1 MKRRI
6 LSLLLVLTLL
16 MALPF
21 AVAAEENGTANQENV
36 SITVSPEPDL
46 TTGVI
51 DVEVLDTLTFQLKDT
66 GGNEVNS
73 GFLRVPYGNSTTD
86 MSVTNGAVQL
96 PVSNLIVSNND
107 RLDGGSR
114 EYCFKYMES
123 SDRDPIAEITLNI
136 SVHSVSVSNISLTSN
151 YALGG
156 QIDAFNV
163 VFPQVNGVTFGTPQ
177 IRNEADEPVTSGTF
191 DHQTYKVQVPVSFS
205 KGYKPADDFAITLDG
220 KPGEPID
227 GGYAFELYPT
237 YTITYNNLD
246 GRNLSNAPAS
256 YNKYSGTVTIP
267 NPTKDGYRFLGWT
280 GEGITEPQK
289 DVSFAAKEMNR
300 NLTYTAKWE
309 KIIYHNV
316 DFVTRHGATPQPQ
329 QVESGTKAARPADP
343 TEDGWKFKGWYISD
357 DYIGEPFDFTT
368 AITENTTLYAKWAK
382 TWTVTF
388 DVNGHGTA
396 PDPQT
401 VDIGT
406 KAVRPTDP
414 AQTGWRFD
422 GWYTDKDC
430 TAAYDF
436 DSVVTDNITLY
447 AKWVKTVT
455 VTYHVGSYGTAPD
468 SQTVDAGKKFTRPA
482 DPVDSRAIFQG
493 WYTDENYTTA
503 YDFGS
508 AVETDLNLYAKWKDG
523 YRVVFQTAHGTA
535 PAEQKVALDGKA
547 TKPADPT
554 ATGYIFKGWYTS
566 QLYTAEFDFNTPITA
581 DTTLYAK
588 WNEIYTV
595 TFNVGGHGAAPTAQT
610 VENGGKA
617 TKPENPTAK
626 GWRFDGWYTDEKCT
640 ARYDFDKAVTA
651 NTTLYAKWTQL
662 FTLTFETNG
671 GTKIDSVEAP
681 DGSLVYLG
689 SYKPTKSGYYFVGWY
704 TDKNL
709 TRASRVGYVRMDGN
723 KTVYAKFAVADKTN
737 PKTADPALPG
747 LALAVLSFSTVG
759 LAAMG
764 LKKRK

>member
-21 AVAAEENGTANQENV
+21 AVAAEEGEPETKKKDV
-36 SITVSPEPDL
+36 SITVSPAPNP
-46 TTGVI
+46 TTGIIELNYDDMLTFYLTGSDNKPVTAGCFQDLSASFNVNVKDGTAAFKAADI
-51 DVEVLDTLTFQLKDT
+51 LSYHKENLDEQFNFCGQYTGGPEWNPSQRIEHFIIVRSQSISTVTLTST
-66 GGNEVNS
+66 GCAYGAAAS
-73 GFLRVPYGNSTTD
+73 GF
-86 MSVTNGAVQL
+86 SVTSTDAHVT
-96 PVSNLIVSNND
+96 P
-107 RLDGGSR
+107 
-114 EYCFKYMES
+114 
-123 SDRDPIAEITLNI
+123 
-136 SVHSVSVSNISLTSN
+136 SNISIYEPETGNKDVTLGEKAYEVRLQLTTATG
-151 YALGG
+151 YGLAP
-156 QIDAFNV
+156 DAV
-163 VFPQVNGVTFGTPQ
+163 V
-177 IRNEADEPVTSGTF
+177 
-191 DHQTYKVQVPVSFS
+191 
-205 KGYKPADDFAITLDG
+205 TLDG
-220 KPGEPID
+220 KTGKYAED
-227 GGYAFELYPT
+227 GYYVFQLDELYPT
-237 YTITYNNLD
+237 YTITYNLN
-246 GRNLSNAPAS
+246 GGTIFGQPTS

-280 GEGITEPQK
+280 DEDITEPQK
-289 DVSFAAKEMNR
+289 DISFAAKEMNQ
-300 NLTYTAKWE
+300 NLTYTAEWE
-309 KIIYHNV
+309 EIIYHNV
-316 DFVTRHGATPQPQ
+316 GFVTGHGATPQPQ

-368 AITENTTLYAKWAK
+368 AITENTTLHAKWAK

-388 DVNGHGTA
+388 DSNGHGTA
-396 PDPQT
+396 PAMQT
-401 VDIGT
+401 VEEGEN
-406 KAVRPTDP
+406 AV
-414 AQTGWRFD
+414 
-422 GWYTDKDC
+422 
-430 TAAYDF
+430 
-436 DSVVTDNITLY
+436 
-447 AKWVKTVT
+447 
-455 VTYHVGSYGTAPD
+455 
-468 SQTVDAGKKFTRPA
+468 
-482 DPVDSRAIFQG
+482 
-493 WYTDENYTTA
+493 
-503 YDFGS
+503 
-508 AVETDLNLYAKWKDG
+508 
-523 YRVVFQTAHGTA
+523 
-535 PAEQKVALDGKA
+535 
-547 TKPADPT
+547 KPADPT
-554 ATGYIFKGWYTS
+554 AEGYVFRGWYT
-566 QLYTAEFDFNTPITA
+566 TAACTTEFDFNTPIAA

-588 WNEIYTV
+588 WDEIYTV
-595 TFNVGGHGAAPTAQT
+595 TFNVGGHGTAPAAQK

>member
-16 MALPF
+16 LALP
-21 AVAAEENGTANQENV
+21 VAASATEAAKKDV
-36 SITVSPEPDL
+36 
-46 TTGVI
+46 VI
-51 DVEVLDTLTFQLKDT
+51 DVR
-66 GGNEVNS
+66 S
-73 GFLRVPYGNSTTD
+73 NSTL
-86 MSVTNGAVQL
+86 NYGE
-96 PVSNLIVSNND
+96 PIVFFVHEKGND
-107 RLDGGSR
+107 
-114 EYCFKYMES
+114 
-123 SDRDPIAEITLNI
+123 T
-136 SVHSVSVSNISLTSN
+136 T
-151 YALGG
+151 
-156 QIDAFNV
+156 
-163 VFPQVNGVTFGTPQ
+163 
-177 IRNEADEPVTSGTF
+177 PVTSGQLRIKLGDSSYGHYPIADGTVQLFWDVSLVDQDVTVYVQYLGNDLWNETEEKTIQVHMNPQPLSTVTLTSAGYAYGAPVSGFSVQSATEHVSAGVVSIVNDTDTTF
-191 DHQTYKVQVPVSFS
+191 GEKAYKVRLQLTTAE
-205 KGYKPADDFAITLDG
+205 GYSLASDVVVTLDSKTG
-220 KPGEPID
+220 TPVGD
-227 GGYAFELYPT
+227 GYYEFQLDELYPT
-237 YTITYNNLD
+237 YTITYELD
-246 GRNLSNAPAS
+246 GGTLSNAPTQ
-256 YNKYSGTVTIP
+256 YDKNSGTITLP
-267 NPTKDGYRFLGWT
+267 RPTRDGYRFTGWT
-280 GEGITEPQK
+280 GTDLTEK
-289 DVSFAAKEMNR
+289 TLDVVIPAGSTGDRE
-300 NLTYTAKWE
+300 YTANWVE
-309 KIIYHNV
+309 
-316 DFVTRHGATPQPQ
+316 TR
-329 QVESGTKAARPADP
+329 
-343 TEDGWKFKGWYISD
+343 
-357 DYIGEPFDFTT
+357 
-368 AITENTTLYAKWAK
+368 
-382 TWTVTF
+382 TVTF

-430 TAAYDF
+430 MAAYDF

-523 YRVVFQTAHGTA
+523 YRVVFRTAYGTA
-535 PAEQKVALDGKA
+535 PAEQKVALNGKA

-595 TFNVGGHGAAPTAQT
+595 TFNVGRHGTAPTVQT

-626 GWRFDGWYTDEKCT
+626 GWRFDGWYTDERCT

-709 TRASRVGYVRMDGN
+709 TRESRVGYVRMDGN

-759 LAAMG
+759 LAAVG
-764 LKKRK
+764 IQKRK

>member
-16 MALPF
+16 LALPV
-21 AVAAEENGTANQENV
+21 AVAAAGTKEVTLTLTQDTWTYTDTVTFSVKGPDGEDVPNGKVEVRSSMDHVFCYVNKGVAEVPASVLVSQLELPLGQEAVISVNYEPGSGSDYGPKSGQT
-36 SITVSPEPDL
+36 SITVNESTLPTVAL
-46 TTGVI
+46 TSAGYAYGKPVSG
-51 DVEVLDTLTFQLKDT
+51 FQLTKPMGVQI
-66 GGNEVNS
+66 GGKQIRDANDAEV
-73 GFLRVPYGNSTTD
+73 TD
-86 MSVTNGAVQL
+86 G
-96 PVSNLIVSNND
+96 
-107 RLDGGSR
+107 
-114 EYCFKYMES
+114 
-123 SDRDPIAEITLNI
+123 
-136 SVHSVSVSNISLTSN
+136 
-151 YALGG
+151 
-156 QIDAFNV
+156 
-163 VFPQVNGVTFGTPQ
+163 TFGAQAYTLWV
-177 IRNEADEPVTSGTF
+177 NLECE
-191 DHQTYKVQVPVSFS
+191 
-205 KGYKPADDFAITLDG
+205 KGYKLSGNTAVTLDG
-220 KPGEPID
+220 KEPLRIEDGFYIFQLDKLVPTYHIKYTLD
-227 GGYAFELYPT
+227 GGTMSGAPET
-237 YTITYNNLD
+237 YTENSADITL
-246 GRNLSNAPAS
+246 PQ
-256 YNKYSGTVTIP
+256 
-267 NPTKDGYRFLGWT
+267 PTRAGYRFTGWT
-280 GEGITEPQK
+280 GTDLTEK
-289 DVSFAAKEMNR
+289 TLDVVIPAGSTGDRE
-300 NLTYTAKWE
+300 YTANWVE
-309 KIIYHNV
+309 
-316 DFVTRHGATPQPQ
+316 TR
-329 QVESGTKAARPADP
+329 
-343 TEDGWKFKGWYISD
+343 
-357 DYIGEPFDFTT
+357 
-368 AITENTTLYAKWAK
+368 
-382 TWTVTF
+382 TVTF

-396 PDPQT
+396 PAPQT

-406 KAVRPTDP
+406 KAVKPTDP

-436 DSVVTDNITLY
+436 DKEVTKDITLY

-455 VTYHVGSYGTAPD
+455 VTYHVGSYGTAPA

-523 YRVVFQTAHGTA
+523 YRVVFQTAYGTA
-535 PAEQKVALDGKA
+535 PAEQKVALNGKA

-588 WNEIYTV
+588 WNETYTV
-595 TFNVGGHGAAPTAQT
+595 TFNVGNHGTAPTAQT

-640 ARYDFDKAVTA
+640 AGYDFDKAVTA

-709 TRASRVGYVRMDGN
+709 TRESRVGYVRMDGN

-759 LAAMG
+759 LAALG
-764 LKKRK
+764 IQKRK

>member
-16 MALPF
+16 LTLPVG
-21 AVAAEENGTANQENV
+21 ASATEAAKKDV
-36 SITVSPEPDL
+36 
-46 TTGVI
+46 VI
-51 DVEVLDTLTFQLKDT
+51 DVR
-66 GGNEVNS
+66 S
-73 GFLRVPYGNSTTD
+73 NSTL
-86 MSVTNGAVQL
+86 NYGE
-96 PVSNLIVSNND
+96 PIVLFVHEKGND
-107 RLDGGSR
+107 
-114 EYCFKYMES
+114 
-123 SDRDPIAEITLNI
+123 T
-136 SVHSVSVSNISLTSN
+136 T
-151 YALGG
+151 
-156 QIDAFNV
+156 
-163 VFPQVNGVTFGTPQ
+163 
-177 IRNEADEPVTSGTF
+177 PVTSGQMQIKLGDSSYDTYLGADGTVQILLDVSLVDQDVTVYVQYLGNDLWNETEEKTIQVHMNPQPLSTVTLTSAGYAYGAPVNGFSVKSATEHVSAGKVSIVNDTDTTF
-191 DHQTYKVQVPVSFS
+191 GEKAYKVRLQLTTAE
-205 KGYKPADDFAITLDG
+205 GYSLASDVAVTLDSKTG
-220 KPGEPID
+220 TPVGD
-227 GGYAFELYPT
+227 GYYEFQLDELYPT
-237 YTITYNNLD
+237 YTITYELD
-246 GRNLSNAPAS
+246 GGTLSNAPAQ
-256 YNKYSGTVTIP
+256 YNKNSGTVTLP
-267 NPTKDGYRFLGWT
+267 RPTRDGYRFTGWT
-280 GEGITEPQK
+280 GTDLTEK
-289 DVSFAAKEMNR
+289 TLDVVIPAGSTGDRK
-300 NLTYTAKWE
+300 YTANWVE
-309 KIIYHNV
+309 
-316 DFVTRHGATPQPQ
+316 TR
-329 QVESGTKAARPADP
+329 
-343 TEDGWKFKGWYISD
+343 
-357 DYIGEPFDFTT
+357 
-368 AITENTTLYAKWAK
+368 
-382 TWTVTF
+382 TVTF

-406 KAVRPTDP
+406 KSVKPTDP
-414 AQTGWRFD
+414 VQTGWRFD

-430 TAAYDF
+430 TVAYDF

-523 YRVVFQTAHGTA
+523 YRVVFQTAYGTA
-535 PAEQKVALDGKA
+535 PAEQKVALNGKA

-595 TFNVGGHGAAPTAQT
+595 TFNVGGHGTAPTAQT

-759 LAAMG
+759 LAAVG

>member
-16 MALPF
+16 LALP
-21 AVAAEENGTANQENV
+21 VAAAADETKKVTLTLTKDTWTYTDTVTFSVKGPGGEDVPNGKVEVRSSMDHVFCYVNKGVAEIPASVLVSQLELPLGQEAVISVNYEPDSGSDYGPKSGQT
-36 SITVSPEPDL
+36 SITVNESTLPTVALTSAGYAYDAPVSGFSVQSATEHVSAGVVSIVNDTDTTFGEKAYKVRLQL
-46 TTGVI
+46 TTAEGYSLAS
-51 DVEVLDTLTFQLKDT
+51 DVVVTLDSKTGTPVGDGYYEFQLD
-66 GGNEVNS
+66 
-73 GFLRVPYGNSTTD
+73 
-86 MSVTNGAVQL
+86 
-96 PVSNLIVSNND
+96 
-107 RLDGGSR
+107 
-114 EYCFKYMES
+114 
-123 SDRDPIAEITLNI
+123 
-136 SVHSVSVSNISLTSN
+136 
-151 YALGG
+151 
-156 QIDAFNV
+156 
-163 VFPQVNGVTFGTPQ
+163 
-177 IRNEADEPVTSGTF
+177 
-191 DHQTYKVQVPVSFS
+191 
-205 KGYKPADDFAITLDG
+205 
-220 KPGEPID
+220 
-227 GGYAFELYPT
+227 ELYPT
-237 YTITYNNLD
+237 YTITYELD
-246 GRNLSNAPAS
+246 GGTLSNAPTQ
-256 YNKYSGTVTIP
+256 YNKNSGTITIP
-267 NPTKDGYRFLGWT
+267 RPTRAGYRFTGWT
-280 GEGITEPQK
+280 GTDLTEK
-289 DVSFAAKEMNR
+289 TLDVVIPAGSTGDRK
-300 NLTYTAKWE
+300 YTANWVE
-309 KIIYHNV
+309 
-316 DFVTRHGATPQPQ
+316 TR
-329 QVESGTKAARPADP
+329 
-343 TEDGWKFKGWYISD
+343 
-357 DYIGEPFDFTT
+357 
-368 AITENTTLYAKWAK
+368 
-382 TWTVTF
+382 TVTF

-396 PDPQT
+396 PAPQT

-406 KAVRPTDP
+406 KAVKPADP
-414 AQTGWRFD
+414 VQTGWRFD

-455 VTYHVGSYGTAPD
+455 VTYHVGSYGTAPA

-523 YRVVFQTAHGTA
+523 YRVVFQTAYGTA
-535 PAEQKVALDGKA
+535 PAEQKVALNGKA

-588 WNEIYTV
+588 WNETYTV
-595 TFNVGGHGAAPTAQT
+595 TFNVGDHGTAPTAQT

-626 GWRFDGWYTDEKCT
+626 GWRFDGWYTDERYT

-709 TRASRVGYVRMDGN
+709 TRESRVGYVRMDGN

-759 LAAMG
+759 LAALG
-764 LKKRK
+764 IQKRK

>member
-6 LSLLLVLTLL
+6 LGLLLVLALL
-16 MALPF
+16 LALPV
-21 AVAAEENGTANQENV
+21 AAAAEEGGAETKKNV
-36 SITVSPEPDL
+36 SVTVSPEPNP

-51 DVEVLDTLTFQLKDT
+51 ELNYDDTLTFHLTDSDNKPVTDGLFENLHTSVDVHVNDGLVAFKAADILSDYNEKLDKQFEFSGLYKGSSEWNPSQQIDLPIIIHSQSISTVTLTSTGYAYGAPASGFSVTSADAHVTPNDISVCEPETGNKDVTLGEKAYEVHLKLTTDT
-66 GGNEVNS
+66 GYS
-73 GFLRVPYGNSTTD
+73 LAPD
-86 MSVTNGAVQL
+86 AV
-96 PVSNLIVSNND
+96 V
-107 RLDGGSR
+107 
-114 EYCFKYMES
+114 
-123 SDRDPIAEITLNI
+123 
-136 SVHSVSVSNISLTSN
+136 
-151 YALGG
+151 
-156 QIDAFNV
+156 
-163 VFPQVNGVTFGTPQ
+163 
-177 IRNEADEPVTSGTF
+177 
-191 DHQTYKVQVPVSFS
+191 
-205 KGYKPADDFAITLDG
+205 TLDG
-220 KPGEPID
+220 KTGKYAED
-227 GGYAFELYPT
+227 GNYVFQLDELYPT
-237 YTITYNNLD
+237 YTITCNLE
-246 GRNLSNAPAS
+246 GGTISGQPTS

-267 NPTKDGYRFLGWT
+267 NPTKAGYRFTGWIGTDLTEKTLDVVIPAGST
-280 GEGITEPQK
+280 GDRE
-289 DVSFAAKEMNR
+289 
-300 NLTYTAKWE
+300 YTANWVE
-309 KIIYHNV
+309 
-316 DFVTRHGATPQPQ
+316 TR
-329 QVESGTKAARPADP
+329 
-343 TEDGWKFKGWYISD
+343 
-357 DYIGEPFDFTT
+357 
-368 AITENTTLYAKWAK
+368 
-382 TWTVTF
+382 TVTF

-406 KAVRPTDP
+406 KAVKPTDP
-414 AQTGWRFD
+414 VQTGWRFD

-430 TAAYDF
+430 TAAYAF
-436 DSVVTDNITLY
+436 DKEVTEDITLY

-523 YRVVFQTAHGTA
+523 YRVVFQTAYGKA
-535 PAEQKVALDGKA
+535 PAEQKVALNGKA

-588 WNEIYTV
+588 WNETYTV
-595 TFNVGGHGAAPTAQT
+595 TFNVGRHGTAPTTQT

-709 TRASRVGYVRMDGN
+709 TRESRVGYVRMDGN

>member
-6 LSLLLVLTLL
+6 LSLLLILTLL
-16 MALPF
+16 LALPF
-21 AVAAEENGTANQENV
+21 AAAADETKKVTLTLTKDTWTYTDTVTFSVKGPDGEDVPNGEVEVRSSMDHVFCYVNNGVAEISASKLVSKLELALGQKTEISVNYTPGSGSDYAPKSGQT
-36 SITVSPEPDL
+36 SITVNESTLPTVALTSAGYAYGAPVSGFSVKSATEHVSAGEVSIENDTDTTFGEKAYKVRLQL
-46 TTGVI
+46 TTAEGYSLAS
-51 DVEVLDTLTFQLKDT
+51 DVAVTLDSKTGTPVGDGYYEFQLD
-66 GGNEVNS
+66 
-73 GFLRVPYGNSTTD
+73 
-86 MSVTNGAVQL
+86 
-96 PVSNLIVSNND
+96 
-107 RLDGGSR
+107 
-114 EYCFKYMES
+114 
-123 SDRDPIAEITLNI
+123 
-136 SVHSVSVSNISLTSN
+136 
-151 YALGG
+151 
-156 QIDAFNV
+156 
-163 VFPQVNGVTFGTPQ
+163 
-177 IRNEADEPVTSGTF
+177 
-191 DHQTYKVQVPVSFS
+191 
-205 KGYKPADDFAITLDG
+205 
-220 KPGEPID
+220 
-227 GGYAFELYPT
+227 ELYPT
-237 YTITYNNLD
+237 YTITYELD
-246 GRNLSNAPAS
+246 GGTLSNAPAQ
-256 YNKYSGTVTIP
+256 YNKNSGTVTLPRP
-267 NPTKDGYRFLGWT
+267 NRDGYRFTGWT
-280 GEGITEPQK
+280 GTDLTEK
-289 DVSFAAKEMNR
+289 TLDVVIPAGSTGDRK
-300 NLTYTAKWE
+300 YTANWVE
-309 KIIYHNV
+309 
-316 DFVTRHGATPQPQ
+316 TR
-329 QVESGTKAARPADP
+329 
-343 TEDGWKFKGWYISD
+343 
-357 DYIGEPFDFTT
+357 
-368 AITENTTLYAKWAK
+368 
-382 TWTVTF
+382 TVTF

-406 KAVRPTDP
+406 KAVKPTDP
-414 AQTGWRFD
+414 VQTGWRFD

-436 DSVVTDNITLY
+436 DKEVTEDITLY
-447 AKWVKTVT
+447 AKWVQTVT
-455 VTYHVGSYGTAPD
+455 VTYHVGSYGTAPA

-523 YRVVFQTAHGTA
+523 YRVVFQTAYGTA
-535 PAEQKVALDGKA
+535 PAEQKVALNGKA

-588 WNEIYTV
+588 WNETYTV
-595 TFNVGGHGAAPTAQT
+595 TFNVGVHGTAPTAQT

>member
-6 LSLLLVLTLL
+6 LSLLLILTLL
-16 MALPF
+16 LTLPVG
-21 AVAAEENGTANQENV
+21 ASATEAAKKDV
-36 SITVSPEPDL
+36 
-46 TTGVI
+46 VI
-51 DVEVLDTLTFQLKDT
+51 DVR
-66 GGNEVNS
+66 S
-73 GFLRVPYGNSTTD
+73 NSTL
-86 MSVTNGAVQL
+86 NYGE
-96 PVSNLIVSNND
+96 PIVLFVHEKGND
-107 RLDGGSR
+107 
-114 EYCFKYMES
+114 
-123 SDRDPIAEITLNI
+123 T
-136 SVHSVSVSNISLTSN
+136 T
-151 YALGG
+151 
-156 QIDAFNV
+156 
-163 VFPQVNGVTFGTPQ
+163 
-177 IRNEADEPVTSGTF
+177 PVTSGQMQIKLGDSSYDTYLGADGTVQILLDVSLVDQDVTVYVQYLGNDLWNETEEKTIQVHMNPQPLSTVTLTSAGYAYGAPVGGFSVKSATEHVSAGEVSIVNDTDTTF
-191 DHQTYKVQVPVSFS
+191 GEKAYKVRLQLTTE
-205 KGYKPADDFAITLDG
+205 KGYSLAPDAVVTLDG
-220 KPGEPID
+220 KTGTSTGD
-227 GGYAFELYPT
+227 GYYEFQLDELYPT
-237 YTITYNNLD
+237 YTITYELD
-246 GRNLSNAPAS
+246 GGTLSNAPAQ
-256 YNKYSGTVTIP
+256 YNKNSGTVMLP
-267 NPTKDGYRFLGWT
+267 RPTRDGYRFTGWT
-280 GEGITEPQK
+280 GTDLTEK
-289 DVSFAAKEMNR
+289 TLDVVIPAGSTGDRK
-300 NLTYTAKWE
+300 YTANWVE
-309 KIIYHNV
+309 
-316 DFVTRHGATPQPQ
+316 TR
-329 QVESGTKAARPADP
+329 
-343 TEDGWKFKGWYISD
+343 
-357 DYIGEPFDFTT
+357 
-368 AITENTTLYAKWAK
+368 
-382 TWTVTF
+382 TVTF

-396 PDPQT
+396 PAPQT
-401 VDIGT
+401 VDFGT

-430 TAAYDF
+430 TVAYDF

-523 YRVVFQTAHGTA
+523 YRVVFQTAYGTA
-535 PAEQKVALDGKA
+535 PAEQKVALNGKA

-588 WNEIYTV
+588 WDEIYTV
-595 TFNVGGHGAAPTAQT
+595 TFNVGGHGTAPAAQK

-747 LALAVLSFSTVG
+747 LAMAVLSFSTVG

>member
-1 MKRRI
+1 MGG
-6 LSLLLVLTLL
+6 
-16 MALPF
+16 
-21 AVAAEENGTANQENV
+21 GT
-36 SITVSPEPDL
+36 
-46 TTGVI
+46 
-51 DVEVLDTLTFQLKDT
+51 
-66 GGNEVNS
+66 
-73 GFLRVPYGNSTTD
+73 
-86 MSVTNGAVQL
+86 
-96 PVSNLIVSNND
+96 
-107 RLDGGSR
+107 
-114 EYCFKYMES
+114 
-123 SDRDPIAEITLNI
+123 
-136 SVHSVSVSNISLTSN
+136 
-151 YALGG
+151 
-156 QIDAFNV
+156 
-163 VFPQVNGVTFGTPQ
+163 
-177 IRNEADEPVTSGTF
+177 
-191 DHQTYKVQVPVSFS
+191 
-205 KGYKPADDFAITLDG
+205 
-220 KPGEPID
+220 
-227 GGYAFELYPT
+227 
-237 YTITYNNLD
+237 
-246 GRNLSNAPAS
+246 LSNAPTQ
-256 YNKYSGTVTIP
+256 YNKNSGTVTLP
-267 NPTKDGYRFLGWT
+267 RPTRDGYRFTGWT
-280 GEGITEPQK
+280 GTDLAEKTL
-289 DVSFAAKEMNR
+289 DVVIPAGSTGDRE
-300 NLTYTAKWE
+300 YTANWVE
-309 KIIYHNV
+309 
-316 DFVTRHGATPQPQ
+316 TR
-329 QVESGTKAARPADP
+329 
-343 TEDGWKFKGWYISD
+343 
-357 DYIGEPFDFTT
+357 
-368 AITENTTLYAKWAK
+368 
-382 TWTVTF
+382 TVTF

-414 AQTGWRFD
+414 SQTGWRFD

-455 VTYHVGSYGTAPD
+455 VTYHVGSYGTAPA

-523 YRVVFQTAHGTA
+523 YRVVFQTAHGAA
-535 PAEQKVALDGKA
+535 PAEQKVALNGKA

-566 QLYTAEFDFNTPITA
+566 QLYTAEFDFNTPIAA

-588 WNEIYTV
+588 WDEIYTV
-595 TFNVGGHGAAPTAQT
+595 TFNVGGHGTAPAAQK